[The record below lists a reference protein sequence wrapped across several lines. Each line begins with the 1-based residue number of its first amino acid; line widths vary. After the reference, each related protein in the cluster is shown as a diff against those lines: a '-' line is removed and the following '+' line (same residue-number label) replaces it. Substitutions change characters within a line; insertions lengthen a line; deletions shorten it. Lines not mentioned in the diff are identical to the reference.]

1 MFFIKETAKPT
12 PISQQPD
19 TNPASVPALSVKGLS
34 KVYANGVVA
43 LKDVSLDIRQKDF
56 FALLGE
62 NGAGK
67 TTLLGIVCS
76 LVNKSK
82 GEVKIFGDD
91 LITQTSRAKSHIGL
105 VPQEFNFNIFQKVR
119 NIVYQQGGYYGM
131 PLNEIKARGEK
142 YLRKLDLWD
151 KRDEQSNTLSGGM
164 KRRLMIARALIHE
177 PRLLILDEPTAG
189 VDIEIRHS
197 MWDFLQELNK
207 NGKTIILTTHYLEEA
222 EQLCR
227 NVAII
232 HEGRIIANN
241 SMQSLLRQLGER
253 TYIIETNNILPAQV
267 RGDFYEG
274 RRLDDNTLEVRLDK
288 QYGLNKLFRD
298 LDHKK
303 LDIANVDIKDN
314 RLESAFLE
322 LTK

>member
-1 MFFIKETAKPT
+1 MENA
-12 PISQQPD
+12 
-19 TNPASVPALSVKGLS
+19 AGAPALSVQNLN
-34 KVYANGVVA
+34 KVYKNGVLA
-43 LKDVSLDIRQKDF
+43 LKDVSLEVREKDF

-76 LVNKSK
+76 LVNKTR
-82 GEVKIFGDD
+82 GQVKIFGYD
-91 LITQTSRAKSHIGL
+91 LITQTAQAKRQIGL
-105 VPQEFNFNIFQKVR
+105 VPQEFNFNIFQKVG

-131 PLNEIKARGEK
+131 PLGLIKERSEK
-142 YLRKLDLWD
+142 YLRKLDLWE
-151 KRDEQSNTLSGGM
+151 KRKEQARTLSGGM
-164 KRRLMIARALIHE
+164 KRRLMIARALVHE

-197 MWDFLQELNK
+197 MWDFLKEINRK
-207 NGKTIILTTHYLEEA
+207 GKTIILTTHYLEEA

-232 HEGRIIANN
+232 HEGDIVSNT
-241 SMQSLLRQLGER
+241 SMRALLRQLGER
-253 TYIIETNNILPAQV
+253 TYVVETNNKLPAEV
-267 RGDFYEG
+267 KGKFYECE
-274 RRLDDNTLEVRLDK
+274 RIDDNTLEVRLDK
-288 QYGLNKLFRD
+288 KYGLNELFRD
-298 LDHKK
+298 LDRKK